1 MVKWELYWG
10 NYRIWSKQNMIK
22 IKTDNLCDTE
32 FQNAIIKKIHEITNS
47 KPPITIQS
55 AAGELTQLEVDD
67 KKLSVS
73 KKKELQ
79 SYVDTLQE

>member
-1 MVKWELYWG
+1 
-10 NYRIWSKQNMIK
+10 MIK
-22 IKTDNLCDTE
+22 IKTSNISDTE
-32 FQNAIIKKIHEITNS
+32 LHDAIIKKIYEITNT
-47 KPPITIQS
+47 KPPITITS
-55 AAGELTQLEVDD
+55 TGVKLTSLEIDD

>member
-1 MVKWELYWG
+1 
-10 NYRIWSKQNMIK
+10 MIK
-22 IKTDNLCDTE
+22 IKTSNVSDTE
-32 FQNAIIKKIHEITNS
+32 LHDGIIKKIYEITNA
-47 KPPITIQS
+47 KPPITITS
-55 AAGELTQLEVDD
+55 TGGKLTSLEIDD